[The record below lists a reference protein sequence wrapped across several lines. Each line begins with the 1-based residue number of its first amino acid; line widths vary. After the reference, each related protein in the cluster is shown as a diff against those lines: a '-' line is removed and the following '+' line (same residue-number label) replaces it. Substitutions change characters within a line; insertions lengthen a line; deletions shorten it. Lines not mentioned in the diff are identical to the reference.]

1 MARVKPSNL
10 TMTDLGHVS
19 TSGAC
24 VVALAHV
31 LMRRT
36 GATRSREKL
45 SRVGS
50 FVPLEHLPSFALRA
64 YPDKP
69 NAPLVQTTAQL
80 YLSRLSSPF
89 RSGKLHTTF
98 DIDRCYCSPAMDSD
112 RVAES
117 PPKRRTS
124 PVPHHNADHKRQKT
138 SPNGGYNSSQD
149 SGDDLFDEHTIAT
162 LPLTSSFKP
171 QQAQSPHFSSGANGA
186 PNTTQP
192 TQILD
197 TPIARR
203 TDPNSVVQ
211 VAASSP
217 LVSNRAATSPFTS
230 PTSKHRVP
238 GIAPP
243 GTSFRPPPR
252 VSSAQTQPDYDS
264 PIVDSSD
271 DDRATSKAE
280 IKPSLVP
287 PKLKAKIPPPPNAAP
302 SAFQSMMNS
311 FRHDDGKATRSAP
324 PKRPQ
329 DGPAVDKKFGFPEMT
344 ARDIADFMVMKK
356 VERMAL
362 TFSNKNIYDLY
373 NAIMVCRGEPNDA
386 MAYLVEQ
393 EEKERQNQQKQAS
406 TQEKKPQRETI
417 DLTSS
422 DNDESLKNPA
432 PKTSTTLKK
441 DSKST
446 KSLNDKW
453 GVKAGPSTTAQRAP
467 AKRTAPA
474 DDDADSSP
482 VKPVQRRR
490 LVKGTRPTR
499 ESSPEIQE
507 SPKPVQSREKNF
519 ITIDSEP
526 ESDAAETP
534 EEQDE
539 DAGLDS
545 DDRILKWINTCEPRD
560 LADTSNQPLDVAEG
574 LLAMRPFKSLEAV
587 RKADISPP
595 PTGKRRTVRKT
606 TGEKV
611 MDVVEEMWVGYEAID
626 ELVAEC
632 TSKGRPIA
640 AEMKKWGIDIF
651 GTSKD
656 GELAITNLEEAAKHD
671 SGIGTP
677 ASSAPADDDDEV
689 ASKRKS
695 KFLQK
700 PSIMANDLVLKDYQI
715 VGLNWLKLIWS
726 QKMSCILADEMG
738 LGKTCQV
745 IAFLTHLYEI
755 GHTGPHLII
764 VPGSTL
770 ENWLIEINKFSPELG
785 ARTQPYYGSQA
796 DRADL
801 RAKIEDE
808 RDSISIV
815 VTTYDTACRNK
826 EDNKFL
832 RILSPQVCA
841 FDEAHVLRNSQSKRY
856 KELMRIPAEF
866 RLLLTGTP
874 LQNNL
879 QELVSLLA
887 FLMPD
892 VFSNH
897 EEYLQYIFKNKA
909 KTTDDDHGALLSAR
923 RIEKARSMM
932 TPFILRRKKQQVL
945 KSMPSK
951 FCRVEYCDLLPSQK
965 RIYDEYL
972 ARQQKVWDDK
982 LAGKPKT
989 DSANVMM
996 KLRQAAIHPL
1006 LHRRIYD
1013 DEKIAKM
1020 TKEYIRKNG
1029 GVYQDAY
1036 EDLEYR
1042 DDMGVHEACLYFK
1055 CLNKYA
1061 LNNEE
1066 WMDSGKVQKLK
1077 ELLVKFRDNGDRVLV
1092 FSQFTRVMDILE
1104 HVLTTLD
1111 MQALR
1116 LDGSTPIVERQDL
1129 INRFNHDPSIPVF
1142 MLSTRSGGTGIN
1154 LACANKVI
1162 IFDSSFNPQDD
1173 IQAENRA
1180 HRVGQTREVEVIRL
1194 VTKSTIEEQIHA
1206 LGESKL
1212 ALDARV
1218 AGEEAANGED
1228 SDAPA
1233 RGRRKAAAAPKQA
1246 IDPSASLNKADKRG
1260 LAMVEQM
1267 MMQCVEGQ
1275 NHKDEDGGAP
1285 NEDTKMEDA
1294 EAPSSTGQQDQQQQD
1309 SLKVNFKE
1317 GLKQAGVSV
1326 AESQ

>member
-1 MARVKPSNL
+1 M
-10 TMTDLGHVS
+10 
-19 TSGAC
+19 
-24 VVALAHV
+24 
-31 LMRRT
+31 
-36 GATRSREKL
+36 
-45 SRVGS
+45 
-50 FVPLEHLPSFALRA
+50 
-64 YPDKP
+64 
-69 NAPLVQTTAQL
+69 
-80 YLSRLSSPF
+80 
-89 RSGKLHTTF
+89 
-98 DIDRCYCSPAMDSD
+98 DID

-117 PPKRRTS
+117 PPKRKTS
-124 PVPHHNADHKRQKT
+124 PGQDHNVDRKRQKM
-138 SPNGGYNSSQD
+138 SPTGGYNSSHD
-149 SGDDLFDEHTIAT
+149 SGDDLFDEDTIAT
-162 LPLTSSFKP
+162 LPMTSPFKP
-171 QQAQSPHFSSGANGA
+171 QQVQSPHFSSIANGA

-230 PTSKHRVP
+230 PTSKHQVA

-264 PIVDSSD
+264 PVVDSSD

-287 PKLKAKIPPPPNAAP
+287 PKPKAKIPPPPNAAP
-302 SAFQSMMNS
+302 SAFQSMMNQ
-311 FRHDDGKATRSAP
+311 FLHDGGKASRSAP

-329 DGPAVDKKFGFPEMT
+329 FGPTPRKKFGFPDMD
-344 ARDIADFMVMKK
+344 ARDIPDFMVMKK

-362 TFSNKNIYDLY
+362 TFSNKRVFDLY
-373 NAIMVCRGEPNDA
+373 NALMECHGDPNDA
-386 MAYLVEQ
+386 MAYLVEE
-393 EEKERQNQQKQAS
+393 EEKERQKPQKQAS
-406 TQEKKPQRETI
+406 TQGQKIQRETI

-422 DNDESLKNPA
+422 DNDESPKKVPLKA
-432 PKTSTTLKK
+432 STTLKK
-441 DSKST
+441 DPKST

-467 AKRTAPA
+467 AKRTATV

-482 VKPVQRRR
+482 VKPTQRRR

-499 ESSPEIQE
+499 ESSPEVQD
-507 SPKPVQSREKNF
+507 SPKPAQLRKNTVV
-519 ITIDSEP
+519 TIDSDP
-526 ESDAAETP
+526 ESHVAES
-534 EEQDE
+534 QKGDDE

-545 DDRILKWINTCEPRD
+545 DDRILQWINTCEPRD
-560 LADTSNQPLDVAEG
+560 LADTSNQPVDVAEG
-574 LLAMRPFKSLEAV
+574 LLAKRPFKSLDAV
-587 RKADISPP
+587 RKVDISPP
-595 PTGKRRTVRKT
+595 PAGKKRTVRKT

-677 ASSAPADDDDEV
+677 TSSAPADDDDEV
-689 ASKRKS
+689 NGKRKS

-700 PSIMANDLVLKDYQI
+700 PSIMAEDLVLKDYQI

-726 QKMSCILADEMG
+726 QKLSCILADEMG

-745 IAFLTHLYEI
+745 ISFLTHLYEI

-832 RILSPQVCA
+832 RLLSPQVCV
-841 FDEAHVLRNSQSKRY
+841 FDEAHNLRNSQSKRY

-897 EEYLQYIFKNKA
+897 EEHLQYIFKNKA
-909 KTTDDDHGALLSAR
+909 KTTDDDHAALLSAR

-945 KSMPSK
+945 KSMPPK
-951 FCRVEYCDLLPSQK
+951 TCRVEYCDLLPSQK

-972 ARQQKVWDDK
+972 TKQQKVWADK

-989 DSANVMM
+989 ESANVMM

-1013 DEKIAKM
+1013 DDKIAKM
-1020 TKEYIRKNG
+1020 TKEYLRRNT
-1029 GVYQDAY
+1029 GVYQDVY

-1042 DDMGVHEACLYFK
+1042 DDMGVHEACVYFK

-1061 LNNEE
+1061 LKNDE

-1077 ELLVKFRDNGDRVLV
+1077 ELLVRFRDNGDRVLV

-1111 MQALR
+1111 MKALR

-1129 INRFNHDPSIPVF
+1129 INRFNNDPSIPVF

-1154 LACANKVI
+1154 LACANKVV

-1180 HRVGQTREVEVIRL
+1180 HRVGQIREVEVIRL
-1194 VTKSTIEEQIHA
+1194 VTKGTIEEQIHA

-1218 AGEEAANGED
+1218 AGEEAVNGED

-1233 RGRRKAAAAPKQA
+1233 RGKGKAAAGPKKVA
-1246 IDPSASLNKADKRG
+1246 DPGASLNKADKRG

-1275 NHKDEDGGAP
+1275 NKKDEDRGARD
-1285 NEDTKMEDA
+1285 EDTQMEDA
-1294 EAPSSTGQQDQQQQD
+1294 VEGPSSTAQHDQQQQD
-1309 SLKVNFKE
+1309 SLKADFKD
-1317 GLKQAGVSV
+1317 GLKRAGLSV